1 MGLQTVAEA
10 MDHPLLSGLFR
21 KVELQEIVPHVTP
34 VPGMTPAAYV
44 DLIAARF
51 SNPMIVDT
59 IRRIAFDGSSRHTGM
74 VLPTVRDALAT
85 GAPLDGLALVEAA
98 WARMC
103 EGTRDDGTQIAPND
117 PAWDGLTAAAQA
129 ARTAPAAW
137 LEQRHLYGDL
147 ADNPRFADA
156 FSGWLTLMY
165 KAGMSTALHTYL
177 EGS

>member
-1 MGLQTVAEA
+1 MKRRGA
-10 MDHPLLSGLFR
+10 P
-21 KVELQEIVPHVTP
+21 
-34 VPGMTPAAYV
+34 PAAGPGRAYSEV
-44 DLIAARF
+44 K
-51 SNPMIVDT
+51 V
-59 IRRIAFDGSSRHTGM
+59 
-74 VLPTVRDALAT
+74 AT
-85 GAPLDGLALVEAA
+85 AP
-98 WARMC
+98 
-103 EGTRDDGTQIAPND
+103 
-117 PAWDGLTAAAQA
+117 AAAQA